1 MTNTERFDEFK
12 SNVQQWATDRG
23 IYANGKASS
32 QLLKALSELGELADG
47 IAKNDREAIKDG
59 VGDVSVC
66 LVNYCTMTDLPI
78 YTPKLER
85 DKQYTNEESLGVIA
99 AQIGGELRGFDTMY
113 TDATIDHLCY
123 ISALNGLYFLDCCDH
138 AWNEI
143 KDRKGFLNE
152 NGVFV
157 KESKL

>member
-12 SNVQQWATDRG
+12 SNVQQWATGRG

-59 VGDVSVC
+59 VGDVAVC
-66 LVNYCTMTDLPI
+66 LVNYAYMIGAELDA
-78 YTPKLER
+78 PKLLRSREHT
-85 DKQYTNEESLGVIA
+85 DQDML
-99 AQIGGELRGFDTMY
+99 GELCIYLGQRLKGTHDKYLNKLNF
-113 TDATIDHLCY
+113 LCTL
-123 ISALNGLYFLDCCDH
+123 AANNGLYFLDCCDH

>member
-59 VGDVSVC
+59 VGDVAVC
-66 LVNYCTMTDLPI
+66 LVNYAYMTKQRLDA
-78 YTPKLER
+78 PKLYRGEPYSVNQLLGSLASNVGEMLGGEMP
-85 DKQYTNEESLGVIA
+85 DLDFELNELCNIA
-99 AQIGGELRGFDTMY
+99 ALK
-113 TDATIDHLCY
+113 
-123 ISALNGLYFLDCCDH
+123 SLYFLDCCDH

-157 KESKL
+157 KESK

>member
-12 SNVQQWATDRG
+12 SNVQQWATARG

-47 IAKNDREAIKDG
+47 IAKNDRDAIKDG
-59 VGDVSVC
+59 VGDVAVC
-66 LVNYCTMTDLPI
+66 LVNYAYMIGAELDA
-78 YTPKLER
+78 PKL
-85 DKQYTNEESLGVIA
+85 DKDPGGKVNDNLGLLA
-99 AQIGGELRGFDTMY
+99 MDIGALLYHSDNPAYGELNRLC
-113 TDATIDHLCY
+113 TIA
-123 ISALNGLYFLDCCDH
+123 ALNGLYFLDCCDH

-157 KESKL
+157 KESK